1 MNPAELY
8 PLSKN
13 LNVIPHLVVGSLFGK
28 NDENK
33 KLHIVLELEYLS
45 WAKKDELATN
55 DHQNC
60 GNREVAHRVSNFCK
74 R

>member
-8 PLSKN
+8 PLSKD

-28 NDENK
+28 NDENE
-33 KLHIVLELEYLS
+33 KLHIVIELEYLS

-55 DHQNC
+55 NHQYC
-60 GNREVAHRVSNFCK
+60 CYC
-74 R
+74 